1 MNYIRKNEW
10 VRQTKGEIRVYETL
24 ITALEIL
31 STSDLVKAFNGKR
44 ITKTQ
49 LEKLQPLMP
58 EHIRIELRADGM
70 FNDTI
75 DIYLYAKME
84 GLQDPKTLMYD
95 NFSISE
101 KIYQYHRDNNMPV
114 YLGTDRIFNYDN
126 FIKCVQNR
134 ITNLTK
140 SINDYRLCVANINKY
155 QKAYAKMEKV
165 ITETINSIPY
175 PLKQYLHFSNPIL
188 NDD

>member
-1 MNYIRKNEW
+1 MDYIKKNEW
-10 VRQTKGEIRVYETL
+10 VRRTKGEIRVYETL
-24 ITALEIL
+24 INALETL
-31 STSDLVKAFNGKR
+31 STSELVKTFNGKR
-44 ITKTQ
+44 VTKTQ
-49 LEKLQPLMP
+49 VEKLQPLMP
-58 EHIRIELRADGM
+58 EHIRLELRADGM
-70 FNDTI
+70 FNNTI
-75 DIYLYAKME
+75 DIYIHINMD

-95 NFSISE
+95 HFYHSE

-134 ITNLTK
+134 IENFKK

-165 ITETINSIPY
+165 ITETINSIPH
-175 PLKQYLHFSNPIL
+175 PLKQYIRFSNPIL
-188 NDD
+188 DD